1 MVGKK
6 ILIGSDQSPK
16 MNTGRIKRTKN
27 EWKKK
32 EEEMKDDFDEVPEN
46 ENQICYPDEDCLEI
60 LKEKED

>member
-6 ILIGSDQSPK
+6 ILIGSEQSPK
-16 MNTGRIKRTKN
+16 MNIGRIKHTKN
-27 EWKKK
+27 ERKKK

>member
-6 ILIGSDQSPK
+6 ILIGSEQSPK

>member
-6 ILIGSDQSPK
+6 ILIGSEQSPK

-27 EWKKK
+27 ERKKK

>member
-1 MVGKK
+1 
-6 ILIGSDQSPK
+6 

-46 ENQICYPDEDCLEI
+46 ENQLCYPDEDCLEI